1 MLNRQHRQDTAASIT
16 HLVQLLR
23 DAPSLPPELR
33 LLDLCTGTGC
43 IPLLFRH
50 ELCSAR
56 QDVHLRAL
64 AVDVSEEA
72 LALARHNLQ
81 SVDKSEAESKRGCID
96 LLKAD
101 VLLDPFADQVTG
113 PPSLKAAM
121 NYYDHPPFW
130 DILISNPPYISP
142 SNYWKTTTRSVRSY
156 EPKLALVPPQSPHLD
171 DTKTADAFY
180 SPLLNIARDVEA
192 KVVLLEV
199 ADLEQ
204 ARRVAQRARQLD
216 IFDGIEIWR
225 EHPGASTPS
234 PSDATS
240 FAIVGEGNGRSVL
253 CWRGAGSSWLGKAT
267 PADRVHDAQRL
278 LLRYNGR
285 TLPFQPDTESLNPYF
300 DPRLFLAASQHKDE
314 EDIAQPTN
322 QQKKQ

>member
-1 MLNRQHRQDTAASIT
+1 M

-23 DAPSLPPELR
+23 DAPNLPSELR

-50 ELCSAR
+50 ELRSAR

-72 LALARHNLQ
+72 LALASHNLR
-81 SVDKSEAESKRGCID
+81 SADKSEADTKRGCID

-113 PPSLKAAM
+113 TPSLKAAM
-121 NYYDHPPFW
+121 NYHGQPPFW

-142 SNYWKTTTRSVRSY
+142 SDYWKTTTRSVRGY

-171 DTKTADAFY
+171 DTKNADAFY
-180 SPLLNIARDVEA
+180 SRLLDIARGVE
-192 KVVLLEV
+192 VEIVLLEV

-204 ARRVAQRARQLD
+204 AHRVAQRARELD

-225 EHPGASTPS
+225 ENPGASTPS
-234 PSDATS
+234 PSGATS

-267 PADRVHDAQRL
+267 PADRPHDAQRL
-278 LLRYNGR
+278 PMRSSGR
-285 TLPFQPDTESLNPYF
+285 TLPVQSHTESLHPHF
-300 DPRLFLAASQHKDE
+300 DPRLFLATSQSNDE
-314 EDIAQPTN
+314 EDIARPTN
-322 QQKKQ
+322 QQKK